1 MQLMIIIASC
11 GMICKCKSSTCAF
24 RRFTCISLHC
34 NFISLTA
41 LLELHQTSSLAVL
54 FSSFSRQICL
64 SMLSQAASRPSIFW
78 RKASP
83 TASRRRPT
91 TTTPAADLTPSSP
104 SSTHRSSL
112 ADLRAAA
119 VRYDTVNPQPGFGRF
134 SSPPVLF
141 FVFFLYFYSSGNPGE
156 QPAFRNCQ
164 QDKPGRLGWKVGMET
179 WK

>member
-1 MQLMIIIASC
+1 MEWFSSINRQHVHSGASHVLV
-11 GMICKCKSSTCAF
+11 
-24 RRFTCISLHC
+24 CIV
-34 NFISLTA
+34 NFISLKA
-41 LLELHQTSSLAVL
+41 FLELHQTSSLAVL

-112 ADLRAAA
+112 ADLWAAA
-119 VRYDTVNPQPGFGRF
+119 VRYDTVNPQPAFGRF
-134 SSPPVLF
+134 SSLPVLF
-141 FVFFLYFYSSGNPGE
+141 FFVFLLFR
-156 QPAFRNCQ
+156 QPWRTTCLQKLSAR
-164 QDKPGRLGWKVGMET
+164 
-179 WK
+179 